1 MKEKAHTMHPDDE
14 EMLLYIEDKLPV
26 GTRELLEAHIGQC
39 GPCATRFADLSRLPL
54 ILEGK
59 VPVQLDEAVL
69 RKARALVQPGK
80 PGRPQ
85 TFFSPVF
92 RPAFAAAAAVVLI
105 LSVYLFVQEKEPA
118 EFRSDKVDELRT
130 LIMFPDDGATVID
143 PATRFRW
150 TSVGESMVYKFSLL
164 RETGAVVWSN
174 DVRDT
179 SIALPSSIVLQPG
192 KTYLWRVET
201 FLADKTLGRSVVH
214 AFTYTPQ

>member
-1 MKEKAHTMHPDDE
+1 
-14 EMLLYIEDKLPV
+14 
-26 GTRELLEAHIGQC
+26 
-39 GPCATRFADLSRLPL
+39 
-54 ILEGK
+54 
-59 VPVQLDEAVL
+59 
-69 RKARALVQPGK
+69 
-80 PGRPQ
+80 
-85 TFFSPVF
+85 VF